1 MGGDGVKSKIPLM
14 SRFIIFSLVLYAV
27 ILVGGSTA
35 FVVSMR
41 QIIRNNKGNELER
54 LTEVERI
61 RLETLVNTEI
71 AVVLSLADSPFV
83 REYFMDP
90 TNPDFRENAMDEIES
105 YRHSLSSHSVFW
117 ANDIDRLFYIDDA
130 APYYIDADDP
140 VNYWYNMTMYE
151 TETYNFNIN
160 YNPDLKVT
168 RLWINAP
175 VFADS
180 GKTVGIVGAGV
191 ELDVFVASV
200 FEYNFGRLEYF
211 LVNKSGEITGAR
223 DHELMID
230 KRNINEELNRLS
242 DDKVPNITG
251 LLGQLKEGEVAIYDY
266 PNGRIAIG
274 TIPLLG
280 WYSVAVFPDSIAD
293 YNTSVTTLF
302 LVVIVVIAIL
312 FIVFNLFIAGLLK
325 PFRITMEE
333 LEYASK
339 AKSDFLST
347 MSHEMRTPLNA
358 IIGMTAICKK
368 SKGIDEMNYALD
380 KIEVASAHLLG
391 VINDVLDMSKIEAN
405 KLELSP
411 YTLDFEQM
419 LQEVVTVIHF
429 RMDEKRQR
437 FTLNVDD
444 RIPNLIVCDGQR
456 MEQIIT
462 NLLSNAVK
470 FTPEG
475 GEIVLEAELEKVY
488 DEDGGMICISV
499 TDSGIGISDEQ
510 QEKLFSAFTQAES
523 GISREYGGTGLGL
536 AISKRIVELMGGYI
550 WVESKPGEG
559 ARFAFTAKVG
569 FGQSDDLTEHG
580 EVGGSGEATFEGKRL
595 LLVEDV
601 EINREIVLSLLSD
614 TGLIIDVAENGAEAV
629 KKVQSASVKYDMV
642 FMDMQMPIMDGLEA
656 ARQIRALEYPY
667 FKELPIIAMTANVF
681 REDIDNCINAG
692 MNDHVGKPLNID
704 TVKEKLREYLL

>member
-1 MGGDGVKSKIPLM
+1 VKSKIPLM

-27 ILVGGSTA
+27 ILAGGSTA
-35 FVVSMR
+35 FILSMR
-41 QIIRNNKGNELER
+41 QIIRINKGNELER

-61 RLETLVNTEI
+61 KLETAVNTEI
-71 AVVLSLADSPFV
+71 AVVLSLADSPFI
-83 REYFMDP
+83 REHFTDP
-90 TNPDFRENAMDEIES
+90 TDPVSRGNATEELES

-117 ANDIDRLFYIDDA
+117 VNDKDKLFYIDDEE
-130 APYYIDADDP
+130 PYYVDADNPD
-140 VNYWYNMTMYE
+140 NYWYNMTMYE

-160 YNPDLKVT
+160 YNPDLKIT

-175 VFADS
+175 VFGES
-180 GKTVGIVGAGV
+180 GEAVGIVGAGIK
-191 ELDVFVASV
+191 LDMFVASV
-200 FEYNFGRLEYF
+200 FEYNFGRLEYY

-223 DHELMID
+223 DHELMIS
-230 KRNINEELNRLS
+230 KRNINEELEEVLS
-242 DDKVPNITG
+242 DDKTPNITY
-251 LLGQLKEGEVAIYDY
+251 LLGQLKSGEVAVYDY
-266 PNGRIAIG
+266 PNGRIALG

-280 WYSVAVFPDSIAD
+280 WYSVAVFPDSIDD

-302 LVVIVVIAIL
+302 LVVIVAIAAL
-312 FIVFNLFIAGLLK
+312 FVVFNIFIAGLLK
-325 PFRITMEE
+325 PLRVTMEE

-368 SKGIDEMNYALD
+368 SKGIEEMNHALD
-380 KIEVASAHLLG
+380 KIEVASAHLLA

-411 YTLDFEQM
+411 YTLDFEKM
-419 LQEVVTVIHF
+419 LQDVVTVIHF
-429 RMDEKRQR
+429 RMDEKRQH
-437 FTLNVDD
+437 FTFNLDEK
-444 RIPNLIVCDGQR
+444 IPKIIVCDGQR

-470 FTPEG
+470 FTPEEG
-475 GEIVLEAELEKVY
+475 VIRLDAELERFGG
-488 DEDGGMICISV
+488 EDGGAIRVTV

-510 QEKLFSAFTQAES
+510 KEKLFSAFTQAES

-536 AISKRIVELMGGYI
+536 AISKRIVELMGGRI

-559 ARFAFTAKVG
+559 AKFVFTANVG
-569 FGQSDDLTEHG
+569 FGKPDDLPEAQRG
-580 EVGGSGEATFEGKRL
+580 EVGSGEVKFDGKRL

-601 EINREIVLSLLSD
+601 EINREIVISLLSD
-614 TGLIIDVAENGAEAV
+614 TGLIIDTAENGAEAV
-629 KKVQSASVKYDMV
+629 EAVKASPGKYDMV
-642 FMDMQMPIMDGLEA
+642 FMDMQMPVMDGLEA
-656 ARQIRALEYPY
+656 ARRIRALGGDYCEN
-667 FKELPIIAMTANVF
+667 LPIIAMTANVF

-692 MNDHVGKPLNID
+692 MNSHVGKPLNID
-704 TVKEKLREYLL
+704 TVMEKLREYLL